1 MLSQSNGSSNQPR
14 SYSKPNS
21 KPTARTYS
29 RTDYKPSES
38 RDSKSYST
46 KSYSNSKSSFGS
58 KSGSYSRSSSSST
71 SAVGR
76 GSSDQSFVANKPK
89 NYTPKPSFGSSNRSS
104 GSSNSSSNS
113 SFDSK
118 PSFESSNR
126 YESNESPK
134 TRDFAPRGDKPSSR
148 YVENKSSSK
157 RQQPQRTVQRGGS
170 RNSNGESHLLE
181 VRPERQSQKQKYME
195 VDYNILVKKAQPQTI
210 EDYKPSKTF
219 VEHGLS
225 EDIIHQLNLKGYTQP
240 TAIQDQA
247 IPHIMESKDIIGIAN
262 TGTGKTAAFLLPL
275 IHQAYANPTK
285 CVLVLAPT
293 RELVT
298 QILKELK
305 SYTYGNRISST
316 TVIGGESM
324 SNQIANLKKPKNF
337 IIATTG
343 RGLDLIDQGALK
355 IKEVDTIVLDEM
367 DQMLDMGFVRD
378 IRKILSLATNNK
390 HLLFFSA
397 TSTKEVETIALEM
410 LNNPVRVSVS
420 KGKAT
425 DNVNQDVVEI
435 AEGENKFEKLV
446 EILSR
451 KEVEKAIVFEN
462 TKHGSAK
469 IEKELIKRGF
479 KALAIH
485 GNKTQSQR
493 TKALDALKS
502 NQIDI
507 LIATNVAARGL
518 DIPLVSHVINYSLPA
533 SKEDYVHRIGRT
545 GRAGEVGQA
554 YTFIT
559 HEQKNPPARDPKAKT
574 NKKAKIRDGLR

>member
-1 MLSQSNGSSNQPR
+1 MLSQSSGSRSSSNSSSK
-14 SYSKPNS
+14 SYSKPSS
-21 KPTARTYS
+21 KPSARTYS
-29 RTDYKPSES
+29 RSDYQPSEKRDS
-38 RDSKSYST
+38 RDSYSSSKPSY
-46 KSYSNSKSSFGS
+46 GS
-58 KSGSYSRSSSSST
+58 KSKEGSRFDSKPFSSRSSD
-71 SAVGR
+71 SA
-76 GSSDQSFVANKPK
+76 FVASKPK
-89 NYTPKPSFGSSNRSS
+89 SYAPKPSFGTKSDYKNRENS
-104 GSSNSSSNS
+104 G
-113 SFDSK
+113 
-118 PSFESSNR
+118 R
-126 YESNESPK
+126 YESKDSGSK
-134 TRDFAPRGDKPSSR
+134 FSKPRTERPSYDKPSG
-148 YVENKSSSK
+148 EK
-157 RQQPQRTVQRGGS
+157 RHQPS
-170 RNSNGESHLLE
+170 RNTGQRNRPQNSRTESGESRLLE

-195 VDYNILVKKAQPQTI
+195 VDYNILVKKAQPQAI

-225 EDIIHQLNLKGYTQP
+225 ENIIHQLNLKGYTQP

-275 IHQAYANPTK
+275 IHQAYLNPDK

-305 SYTYGNRISST
+305 SYTYGNKISST

-425 DNVNQDVVEI
+425 DNVNQDVIEI

-446 EILSR
+446 EVLSR

-545 GRAGEVGQA
+545 GRAGEIGQA

-574 NKKAKIRDGLR
+574 NKKAKVRDGLR